1 MPGDSFNFKFVR
13 HDGIYLEVDPQSFL
27 SSPSM
32 LNRTGIK
39 TLLAQHIM
47 KGVCWAHLKAVRLVD
62 CVVTSLYL

>member
-13 HDGIYLEVDPQSFL
+13 HDGIHLEVDPQSFL

-47 KGVCWAHLKAVRLVD
+47 KGRLLGSLKG
-62 CVVTSLYL
+62 SSPG